1 MKDKDYDMNSY
12 SNIDT
17 KLVKEDLR
25 YLQLLS
31 GSFPTIASASTEIIN
46 LEAILNLPKGTEH
59 FLADLHGEYE
69 AFQHVLKNA
78 SGAIKRKVNEIFGN
92 SLRDKEKKELCTLIY
107 YPEQKLELVKEK
119 EKDID
124 DWYFVTLNQLVK
136 VCQDVS
142 SKYTRSK
149 VRKSLPKEFS
159 YIIQQLLHESSAEPN
174 KHE

>member
-1 MKDKDYDMNSY
+1 MKDKDYEMNSY

-78 SGAIKRKVNEIFGN
+78 SGAIKRKVNEFD
-92 SLRDKEKKELCTLIY
+92 S
-107 YPEQKLELVKEK
+107 
-119 EKDID
+119 
-124 DWYFVTLNQLVK
+124 YFQ
-136 VCQDVS
+136 S
-142 SKYTRSK
+142 
-149 VRKSLPKEFS
+149 
-159 YIIQQLLHESSAEPN
+159 
-174 KHE
+174 